1 MTTTTLNPLAE
12 LISTQIQSR
21 GFTYG
26 DIARRGG
33 IPKSTV
39 HKLARTTHW
48 TTSPRATTL
57 DRLAVGLELPP
68 ATVRA
73 AASEAVGLTRHVEK
87 DPETA
92 VIVGSIEALTP
103 EQRAQIGALVAE
115 MTRQNN
121 DAP

>member
-1 MTTTTLNPLAE
+1 MTTATLNPLAE
-12 LISTQIQSR
+12 LIAEQIHTR

-39 HKLARTTHW
+39 HKLARTEHW
-48 TTSPRATTL
+48 THSPRSTTL

-68 ATVRA
+68 ATVRR
-73 AASEAVGLTRHVEK
+73 AASEAVGLTRHVDR
-87 DPETA
+87 DPELG
-92 VIVGSIEALTP
+92 VLIGSIEALNP
-103 EQRAQIGALVAE
+103 DQLGAIRALLAE

-121 DAP
+121 DGT